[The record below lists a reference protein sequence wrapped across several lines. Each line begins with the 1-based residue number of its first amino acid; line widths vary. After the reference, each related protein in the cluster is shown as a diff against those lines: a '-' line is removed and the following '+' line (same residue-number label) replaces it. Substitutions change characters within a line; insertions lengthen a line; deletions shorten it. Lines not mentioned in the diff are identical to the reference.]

1 MTTSSHGS
9 LLLCT
14 YFSGITEVLERCSQ
28 DLHCLLV
35 LVKEGD
41 DKMEKIAFPHVIWR
55 LLLEVYHGQVVVR
68 IRPAY
73 SVRRIKVDAIQGVR

>member
-41 DKMEKIAFPHVIWR
+41 KKMKKAFSHVVWW
-55 LLLEVYHGQVVVR
+55 LLLEVYHGQIVVR

-73 SVRRIKVDAIQGVR
+73 SVRTIKVDAIHGVR